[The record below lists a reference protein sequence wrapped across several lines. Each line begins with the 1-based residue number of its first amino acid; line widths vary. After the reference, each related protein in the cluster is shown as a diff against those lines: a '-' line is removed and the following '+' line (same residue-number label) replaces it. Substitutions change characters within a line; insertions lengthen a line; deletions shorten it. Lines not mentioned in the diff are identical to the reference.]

1 MYLQIELTN
10 ERETMTEHEAQKAV
24 DALINW
30 RLTER
35 EMIAD
40 RENTTKVQAH
50 AVAKRFAREMAD
62 SLIKRGQ
69 P

>member
-1 MYLQIELTN
+1 
-10 ERETMTEHEAQKAV
+10 MTEHEAQKAV

>member
-1 MYLQIELTN
+1 MNLQTESTR
-10 ERETMTEHEAQKAV
+10 ERKQMTEHEKQKAV

-40 RENTTKVQAH
+40 RENTTKMQAH
-50 AVAKRFAREMAD
+50 SVAKRFAREMAD
-62 SLIKRGQ
+62 TLIKGM

>member
-1 MYLQIELTN
+1 MNLQTESTN
-10 ERETMTEHEAQKAV
+10 GRKQMTEHEKQKAV

-40 RENTTKVQAH
+40 RENTTKMQAH
-50 AVAKRFAREMAD
+50 SVAKRFAREMAD
-62 SLIKRGQ
+62 TLIKGM

>member
-1 MYLQIELTN
+1 
-10 ERETMTEHEAQKAV
+10 MTEHEKQKAV

-40 RENTTKVQAH
+40 RENTTKMQAH
-50 AVAKRFAREMAD
+50 SVAKRFAREMAD
-62 SLIKRGQ
+62 TLIKGM